1 MILHLRPPLVR
12 TALVRTPLVRTRGR
26 SRSFAL
32 LLPMLCLLPLYAQ
45 ALRCPDGLVALG
57 DHKVEVLDA
66 CGEPLLQDRVFENPV
81 RVLELG
87 GERVVQT
94 LGIGIPVDEWVYEFS
109 PQRFRQLLRFR
120 NNRLVAVEALDKP
133 G

>member
-1 MILHLRPPLVR
+1 MTLRRPQSILH
-12 TALVRTPLVRTRGR
+12 ALPV
-26 SRSFAL
+26 
-32 LLPMLCLLPLYAQ
+32 LCLLALLPPSAQ

-66 CGEPLLQDRVFENPV
+66 CGEPLTKDQVFENPI
-81 RVLELG
+81 RVLNLDG
-87 GERVVQT
+87 RRVVQT
-94 LGIGIPVDEWVYEFS
+94 LGVGIAVDEWVYEFS

-120 NNRLVAVEALDKP
+120 NNRLVAVESLRKP